1 MWESISCLHT
11 LIIHIGWGRNTR
23 AMFTPKQA
31 SFTNHKNNYSAY
43 QENPFL
49 PVFASGSPQLLSYL
63 FLVLTLFFLFLSR
76 HRTSSRP
83 QPLALVF
90 SDGNHSTSL
99 AHEWFPSYM
108 LSAGLQIPIYKQL
121 MGSGYFYRSFQIYFS
136 HKPSWFFLYWTNF
149 SKELNLKINLP
160 FPLRSWYISIHL
172 LLSTTTI
179 MFPAFL
185 DCSLWSMSAPPKHFK
200 HLYFT

>member
-1 MWESISCLHT
+1 MHNLINVTWESISCFHT
-11 LIIHIGWGRNTR
+11 LIIHIGWERNTR

-31 SFTNHKNNYSAY
+31 SFINHKNNYSAY

-49 PVFASGSPQLLSYL
+49 PAFTSGSPHCSLTFSWSSPFSSSSQVSTVQAAILSL
-63 FLVLTLFFLFLSR
+63 
-76 HRTSSRP
+76 
-83 QPLALVF
+83 LALVF

-108 LSAGLQIPIYKQL
+108 LSTGLQIPIYKQL
-121 MGSGYFYRSFQIYFS
+121 MGSGYFYRSFQMYFS

-149 SKELNLKINLP
+149 SKELNLKIILP

-172 LLSTTTI
+172 LLSI
-179 MFPAFL
+179 PPS
-185 DCSLWSMSAPPKHFK
+185 CSQHS
-200 HLYFT
+200 